1 MITNDRIHELLLT
14 TIKTAEQA
22 LNQNNYPIGS
32 LITDTNGK
40 ILASDMNQ
48 LTTQDDITAHAEIL
62 CIRKLG
68 NKIIKDKSGGCYL
81 FSSLEP
87 CFGCSFFIARTNI
100 EKIYSALKDPH
111 KGGISDLKQ
120 QDQFSKF
127 FNKLDIINNQFEDI
141 KNKSQELMRRYFLKI
156 GRPDTA
162 EYYGHQ
168 KK

>member
-68 NKIIKDKSGGCYL
+68 NKIIKDKFQKNRGGT
-81 FSSLEP
+81 SR
-87 CFGCSFFIARTNI
+87 I
-100 EKIYSALKDPH
+100 
-111 KGGISDLKQ
+111 
-120 QDQFSKF
+120 
-127 FNKLDIINNQFEDI
+127 LDIACDHCGSHLTF
-141 KNKSQELMRRYFLKI
+141 Y
-156 GRPDTA
+156 
-162 EYYGHQ
+162 Q
-168 KK
+168 KDGPGM